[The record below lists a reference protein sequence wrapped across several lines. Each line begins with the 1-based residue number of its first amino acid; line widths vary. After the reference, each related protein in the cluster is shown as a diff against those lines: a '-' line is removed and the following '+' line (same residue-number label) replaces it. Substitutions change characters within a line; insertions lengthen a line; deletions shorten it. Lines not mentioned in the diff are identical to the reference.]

1 MHRPFLLHLPS
12 FAEHIAQTP
21 LQGLIPWAVG
31 GRRLSWSTE
40 VFQRTPR
47 LHQTHLLWEP
57 SSHMGNG
64 CLFSG
69 EASSLDAFSSYP
81 QLRGCPA
88 SALSDNRLTRGSSV
102 PFLSYWG
109 PFPLRQPALPADKVR
124 PVSRR
129 SKPSSRSLLIG
140 EQPHPWPLMQ
150 GQDRKSRHRGT
161 KPRGRW
167 GLSPATSLLSLG

>member
-1 MHRPFLLHLPS
+1 MHRPYGS
-12 FAEHIAQTP
+12 P
-21 LQGLIPWAVG
+21 LISPRHCISPTSQAVG
-31 GRRLSWSTE
+31 GRRLSRSAE
-40 VFQRTPR
+40 AFRLTPR

-57 SSHMGNG
+57 SSPLAKLLPAQPLLGNG

-69 EASSLDAFSSYP
+69 EASGLDAFSPYP
-81 QLRGCPA
+81 QRRGCPA
-88 SALSDNRLTRGSSV
+88 TALSDNRLTSGHSV

-161 KPRGRW
+161 KPRGR
-167 GLSPATSLLSLG
+167 

>member
-1 MHRPFLLHLPS
+1 MHRSQRRTYESSTKYRSDTTEPDTSGGWGPRAELVDRSLP
-12 FAEHIAQTP
+12 AYTP
-21 LQGLIPWAVG
+21 AP
-31 GRRLSWSTE
+31 SN
-40 VFQRTPR
+40 
-47 LHQTHLLWEP
+47 P
-57 SSHMGNG
+57 SSMGAFVPYNGNG

-69 EASSLDAFSSYP
+69 EASSLDAFSSYL
-81 QLRGCPA
+81 QRRGCPA
-88 SALSDNRLTRGSSV
+88 TALSDNRLTRGHSV